1 MDMNKLHEAKE
12 MERQIID
19 LAVCI
24 EKLGLG
30 VTFKDC
36 WQNIVF
42 DYIYKYDKEFYEKVL
57 DTVRSMVEVE
67 REKLYEKFESL

>member
-12 MERQIID
+12 MERKIID

-36 WQNIVF
+36 WQSLLSDANSSGLRTLHNENLHCGNL
-42 DYIYKYDKEFYEKVL
+42 YI
-57 DTVRSMVEVE
+57 
-67 REKLYEKFESL
+67 KFKCGLRLIKC